1 MSVYK
6 AIVSYDGRPYQGF
19 QKQPNKLTIQGTIE
33 EKLSALVGAK
43 TLVHGAGRTD
53 SGVSARGQVVS
64 FSLPSPIQDVERFRY
79 ALNRLLPSSIYCSS
93 LEEMPFS
100 FDARHSAAG
109 KIYSY
114 SFCYKGR
121 NPLNA
126 FESPLAVGSFDFD
139 LFEKA
144 MMIYDGFHDFR
155 NFTTKKE
162 DKDDFKRDV
171 HVLDVLDKEGH
182 VFVRLSS
189 NGFMTYMVRILVGS
203 AIKVATKK
211 FTLEYLSSFLDS
223 EDRKILS
230 FKSDPRGL
238 ILEEV
243 LYGE

>member
-1 MSVYK
+1 MNVYK

-19 QKQPNKLTIQGTIE
+19 QKQPNKTTVQGTIE

-43 TLVHGAGRTD
+43 TVIHGAGRTD

-64 FSLPSPIQDVERFRY
+64 FSLPSSILDLERFRY

-93 LEEMPFS
+93 LEEKPLT
-100 FDARHSAAG
+100 FDARHSASG

-144 MMIYDGFHDFR
+144 MRIYNGFHDFR
-155 NFTTKKE
+155 NFTTKKD

-171 HVLDVLDKEGH
+171 HVLDVRDEEGH

-211 FTLEYLSSFLDS
+211 FTLERLASFLDAK
-223 EDRKILS
+223 ERTILS

-243 LYGE
+243 IYGQ